1 VIVNGEPSLT
11 ALTAAAARAAHLIVD
26 NEPVIFADTLA
37 QALLGERAEELIS
50 YHRAHGTHPV
60 LAGARAQVTC
70 RSRYAED
77 RLADAVG
84 RGVDQYVLL
93 GAGLDSFAYRSP
105 LAGQVRVFEVDHP
118 ATQEYK
124 RRAWETAGGAGAAG
138 GAGTAGSAGAAR
150 GTGAG
155 AAGGTGAGAAGGT
168 GAAGRVGVEG
178 GGASGMAGG
187 VRFAG
192 VDFGRESVGVALG
205 RAGFDAGR
213 PALVSW
219 LGVTMYLDEAA
230 IEETVAVLG
239 GFAPGSEVV
248 VDYMLPAGLR
258 DAAGRMYAD
267 LVGQAAADWGE
278 PWRSVFAP
286 EAMAGLLGRHG
297 FGQVRDV
304 RQRDM
309 VAAAAWER
317 SDSLRPIELSRIAHA
332 TVAAAGAG

>member
-1 VIVNGEPSLT
+1 MIANGQPSLT

-26 NEPVIFADTLA
+26 TEPVIFADTLA
-37 QALLGERAEELIS
+37 QAMLGERAEELIS

-77 RLADAVG
+77 RLADAIG
-84 RGVDQYVLL
+84 RGIGQYVLL

-118 ATQEYK
+118 ATQAYK
-124 RRAWETAGGAGAAG
+124 RRVRAVA
-138 GAGTAGSAGAAR
+138 
-150 GTGAG
+150 
-155 AAGGTGAGAAGGT
+155 
-168 GAAGRVGVEG
+168 EG
-178 GGASGMAGG
+178 GGTAEG
-187 VRFAG
+187 VRFVA
-192 VDFGRESVGVALG
+192 VDFGRDSLGEALG
-205 RAGFDAGR
+205 RAGFDAEQ

-219 LGVTMYLDEAA
+219 LGVTMYLDESV
-230 IEETVAVLG
+230 IEATVAVLG

-258 DAAGRMYAD
+258 DAAGQMYAE
-267 LVGQAAADWGE
+267 LVGQAAAEWGE

-286 EAMAGLLGRHG
+286 GAMAALLARHG
-297 FGQVRDV
+297 FGPARDV

-309 VAAAAWER
+309 IPAGAWDR
-317 SDSLRPIELSRIAHA
+317 SDALRPAQLSRIAHA
-332 TVAAAGAG
+332 AIPSLAWGSLTS